1 MPDQPTSNGDDG
13 GPDEERDQKPVDRH
27 SRQTG
32 GDAPAAGS
40 LAEREQVA
48 EDDDELF
55 GDG

>member
-1 MPDQPTSNGDDG
+1 MPEQPTSDGHDD
-13 GPDEERDQKPVDRH
+13 GPDEPRDQEPVDRE

-40 LAEREQVA
+40 VAEREEVA
-48 EDDDELF
+48 ADDDELF